1 MTQPDIALAA
11 EYEVCVCRDE
21 MSFEELLSDEGCS
34 QTVFLTMT
42 GIQELFK
49 APCIYL
55 FIFGSGQRKS
65 GIIYKYEAFVAC
77 FVLSCLQ
84 NDLAPILSR

>member
-49 APCIYL
+49 LRVFIYL
-55 FIFGSGQRKS
+55 
-65 GIIYKYEAFVAC
+65 Y
-77 FVLSCLQ
+77 
-84 NDLAPILSR
+84 LALDKENQV

>member
-21 MSFEELLSDEGCS
+21 MSFEELFSDEGCS

-49 APCIYL
+49 LHVFIYL
-55 FIFGSGQRKS
+55 
-65 GIIYKYEAFVAC
+65 Y
-77 FVLSCLQ
+77 
-84 NDLAPILSR
+84 LALDKENQV

>member
-49 APCIYL
+49 LHVFIYL
-55 FIFGSGQRKS
+55 
-65 GIIYKYEAFVAC
+65 Y
-77 FVLSCLQ
+77 
-84 NDLAPILSR
+84 LALDKENQV

>member
-21 MSFEELLSDEGCS
+21 MSFEELFSDEGCS

-49 APCIYL
+49 LRVFIYL
-55 FIFGSGQRKS
+55 
-65 GIIYKYEAFVAC
+65 Y
-77 FVLSCLQ
+77 
-84 NDLAPILSR
+84 LALDKENQV